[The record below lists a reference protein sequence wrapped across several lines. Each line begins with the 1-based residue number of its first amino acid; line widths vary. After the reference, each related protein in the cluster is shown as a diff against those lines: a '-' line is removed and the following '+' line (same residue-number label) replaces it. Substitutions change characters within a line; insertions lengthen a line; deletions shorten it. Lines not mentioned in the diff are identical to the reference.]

1 MKVCISTFRNRLR
14 ISRRDSVHRCSES
27 ARILLQQRVVA
38 QQRKLSMSTYCN
50 PNLLDFARAE
60 GRVVVASLEGG
71 AITGDAVRC
80 CWE

>member
-14 ISRRDSVHRCSES
+14 FSRRDSVHQRSES
-27 ARILLQQRVVA
+27 ARILLQRVAA
-38 QQRKLSMSTYCN
+38 QQWKLSMPTYCN

-60 GRVVVASLEGG
+60 GRAVVASLEGG
-71 AITGDAVRC
+71 AITGDVVRC